1 MARDA
6 LEIRR
11 DPPVAIVTGAS
22 SGIGEA
28 TAERLAGAGFRVA
41 LAARREKLLEAL
53 AQRIRAAGGK
63 ALCIATDLAD
73 EAATSQ
79 LVEQTQKAFGRID
92 VLVNN
97 AGFSLAAAIEQLT
110 RAELRRTFE
119 VNLLAGLQLAG
130 EVIPVMR
137 AQGGGRIILIGSLA
151 ARVPAP
157 LAVPYAATKAA
168 LEAAADG
175 LRLEVAAWGI
185 DVSLIIAGFVDTP
198 TFDNA
203 RRAGAHLRDD
213 PTNPYRQLMFDLD
226 AFASSQLE
234 RALEP
239 ADVARVVVA
248 AATARR
254 PRARY
259 FVPFSARL
267 QSGFMRS
274 LPVRWRD
281 RILARIYKLPPRPG
295 PPLSE

>member
-1 MARDA
+1 MARETLGA
-6 LEIRR
+6 RER
-11 DPPVAIVTGAS
+11 PVAIVTGAS
-22 SGIGEA
+22 SGIGA
-28 TAERLAGAGFRVA
+28 ASAECLAGAGFRVV
-41 LAARREKLLEAL
+41 LAARRLELLEAI
-53 AQRIRAAGGK
+53 AQRICAAGGT
-63 ALCIATDLAD
+63 ALCVATDLAD
-73 EAATSQ
+73 EVATGK
-79 LVEQTQKAFGRID
+79 LVARTREAFGRVD

-110 RAELRRTFE
+110 RDELRRTFE

-130 EVIPVMR
+130 EVIPSMR
-137 AQGGGRIILIGSLA
+137 AQGGGRIIQIGSLA

-168 LEAAADG
+168 LEAATDG

-185 DVSLIIAGFVDTP
+185 DVILVIAGFVDTP

-213 PTNPYRQLMFDLD
+213 PGNPYRQLMFDLD
-226 AFASSQLE
+226 TFATSRLE
-234 RALEP
+234 TALAP

-248 AATARR
+248 AATAAR

-259 FVPFSARL
+259 FVPFSARV
-267 QSGFMRS
+267 QSGIMRS

-281 RILARIYKLPPRPG
+281 RILARVYKLPPRG
-295 PPLSE
+295 ARPLPE